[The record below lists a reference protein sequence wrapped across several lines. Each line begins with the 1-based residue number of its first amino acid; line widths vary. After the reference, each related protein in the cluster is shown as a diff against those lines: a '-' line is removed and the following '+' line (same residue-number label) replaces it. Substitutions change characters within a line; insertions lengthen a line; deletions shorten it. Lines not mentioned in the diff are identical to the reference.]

1 MSDEQRLILKMLEEG
16 KISAAEAE
24 ALLNALGQPEAL
36 EEEERSADVWEKVEK
51 QGRFCEEGGVRCR
64 TLRPQHGRRWS
75 LA

>member
-36 EEEERSADVWEKVEK
+36 EEEERSADVWEGRKAREDLRRRCAAERFANNMEEKV
-51 QGRFCEEGGVRCR
+51 GLLSG
-64 TLRPQHGRRWS
+64 
-75 LA
+75 